1 MTGPRTSVL
10 IDETLEIMRIL
21 DSTVEEADCILW
33 TGATGSTGHPIY
45 KPRGCGCTLV
55 RRAVFALTKGELGYR
70 VPIDTKCGERKCINP
85 AHLFESTTQQVAK
98 RAAKRG
104 AFSSATRGAKIAK
117 AKRAKGKLTIEIA
130 REIRM
135 SDESGPVL
143 ALRYGVDKSLINGI
157 KAGRAWKEYGNSN
170 PFAGLMSA
178 NEGRKR
184 A

>member
-10 IDETLEIMRIL
+10 IAETLEIMRLL

-33 TGATGSTGHPIY
+33 TGATSKAGYPIY

-55 RRAVFALTKGELGYR
+55 RRAMFELTKGSLLPR
-70 VPIDTKCGERKCINP
+70 VPIDTKCEERKCINP
-85 AHLFESTTQQVAK
+85 DHLFQSTTQQVAK

-104 AFSSATRGAKIAK
+104 AWGGARRAAKIA
-117 AKRAKGKLTIEIA
+117 ASKRATGKLTIEQA

-157 KAGRAWKEYGNSN
+157 KAGRNWKEYSSTN
-170 PFAGLMSA
+170 PFAGLM
-178 NEGRKR
+178 R

>member
-1 MTGPRTSVL
+1 MTGPRINVL
-10 IDETLEIMRIL
+10 IAETLEIMRFL

-33 TGATGSTGHPIY
+33 TGCTNKDGYPIY
-45 KPRGCGCTLV
+45 KAYGCGCRLV
-55 RRAVFALTKGELGYR
+55 RRGMFELTKGPLLPR
-70 VPIDTKCGERKCINP
+70 IPIGTKCGERKCINP
-85 AHLFESTTQQVAK
+85 DHLFQSTTQQIAK

-104 AFSSATRGAKIAK
+104 AFSSATRAAKIAK
-117 AKRAKGKLTIEIA
+117 SKRAKGKLTIEKA

-157 KAGRAWKEYGNSN
+157 KAGRNWKEYSNSN
-170 PFAGLMSA
+170 PFSGLMAA
-178 NEGRKR
+178 NDWRKR